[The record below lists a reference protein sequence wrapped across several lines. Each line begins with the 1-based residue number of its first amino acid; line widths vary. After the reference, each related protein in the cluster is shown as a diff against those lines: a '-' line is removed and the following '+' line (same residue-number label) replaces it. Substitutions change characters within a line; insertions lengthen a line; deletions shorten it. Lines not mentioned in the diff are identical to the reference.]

1 MKARLTVENLQAS
14 KIREVA
20 NAGLARGGDV
30 LAFWFGEPANI
41 TPEFIRTAA
50 KNALDLGDTFYHQNL
65 GLPELR
71 SELATYSSKS
81 HRQLTSSNIV
91 ITGSGGVN
99 ALMLAAQ
106 TILEPGDEVVA
117 VVPLWP
123 NITEIPVI
131 LGATVRRVGL
141 QLVNS
146 RWVLNI
152 KQLLSCIS
160 STTKAV
166 LINSPNN
173 PTGWVMTSE
182 QMQQLLVH
190 CRQTGTWIVSD
201 EAYERLVFDGSYQAP
216 SMLDFATDNDK
227 LLVANTFSKSWQMT
241 GWRLGWLVVPSALEG
256 ALSKLIEFN
265 SSCAP
270 GFIQQAA
277 LVAIRDGEPGVREF
291 VDQLKVGQK
300 LVVDTLLGN
309 KRVVLGKPD
318 GAMYVFFKIAGIKD
332 SLTLAKNLVTHAGI
346 GLAPGIAFG
355 TEGEGYL
362 RWCVAKSPAML
373 SEGLDRF
380 ERYLNNI

>member
-65 GLPELR
+65 GLAELR

-146 RWVLNI
+146 RWVINI
-152 KQLLSCIS
+152 NQLLSCIS